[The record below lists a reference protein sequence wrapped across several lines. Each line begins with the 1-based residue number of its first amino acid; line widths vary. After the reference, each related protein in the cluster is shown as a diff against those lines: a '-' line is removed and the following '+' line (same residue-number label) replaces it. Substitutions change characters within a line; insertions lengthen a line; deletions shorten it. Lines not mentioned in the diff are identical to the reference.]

1 MRILLVE
8 DDIKIRRF
16 IKAGLE
22 AELFI
27 VDATDNGEKGLSLAS
42 SNDYDL
48 IILDNML
55 PGKNGL
61 EICKELRR
69 QGKITPILMLSVKA
83 DTNTKI
89 ELLNSGADDYLSKP
103 FSFEELVARV
113 KALLRRPK
121 QLNDEVLTIEDL
133 VVDFKKN
140 NARRGQKEIHLTQKE
155 FALLEYLVR
164 NRGVVLSRGMILE
177 HVWDMEVDPFTNT
190 IESHVSNLRK
200 KIDAE
205 GTRRL
210 IHTVVGRG
218 YKINA

>member
-1 MRILLVE
+1 MKTSKNPMRILLVE

-27 VDATDNGEKGLSLAS
+27 VDAADNGEKGLSLAS

-103 FSFEELVARV
+103 FSF
-113 KALLRRPK
+113 
-121 QLNDEVLTIEDL
+121 
-133 VVDFKKN
+133 
-140 NARRGQKEIHLTQKE
+140 
-155 FALLEYLVR
+155 
-164 NRGVVLSRGMILE
+164 
-177 HVWDMEVDPFTNT
+177 
-190 IESHVSNLRK
+190 
-200 KIDAE
+200 
-205 GTRRL
+205 
-210 IHTVVGRG
+210 
-218 YKINA
+218 

>member
-113 KALLRRPK
+113 RALLRRPK

>member
-83 DTNTKI
+83 DTSTKI
-89 ELLNSGADDYLSKP
+89 ELLNNGADDYLSKP

-133 VVDFKKN
+133 VVDLKKN

-190 IESHVSNLRK
+190 IESHMSNLRK